1 MRVLVTGAA
10 GFIGFH
16 TCCALLERGDTVIGY
31 DNFNPYYDPQLKER
45 RAALLCESPGFQLVR
60 GDLNDEP
67 TLDLAFDQLGSGPDT
82 RVCHLAAQAGVRYSI
97 EHPERYLRD
106 NIGGFH
112 QILARCQKREIGGLI
127 FASTSSVYG
136 NNRSELL
143 SESCNTDRQASVYGM
158 TKKANELEASVYHS
172 LYGLHATGLRFFT
185 AYGPWGRPDM
195 ALFLFT
201 DAILHDRPIKVFG
214 HGNMR
219 RDFTFIDDIVAG
231 VVAALD
237 RNLEF
242 EILNL
247 GRGKPEELLDFIAK
261 IEETIGR
268 EARKELL
275 PMQPGDVRQTHADVA
290 RAHELLGYS
299 PVVTIAEGI
308 PRFVAWYREYF
319 EV

>member
-16 TCCALLERGDTVIGY
+16 TARALLERGDEVIGY
-31 DNFNPYYDPQLKER
+31 DNFNPYYDPELKER
-45 RAALLCESPGFQLVR
+45 RAALLTELSGFELVR
-60 GDLNDEP
+60 GDLNDE
-67 TLDLAFDQLGSGPDT
+67 TILDAAFDALGAGEGT

-106 NIGGFH
+106 NVDGFH
-112 QILARCQKREIGGLI
+112 QVLSRCQQRSVGGLI

-172 LYGLHATGLRFFT
+172 LYGLKATGLRFFT

-201 DAILHDRPIKVFG
+201 DAILNDRPIKVFG
-214 HGNMR
+214 QGDMR
-219 RDFTFIDDIVAG
+219 RDFTFIGDIVAG

-247 GRGKPEELLDFIAK
+247 GRGKPEELLDFIRQ
-261 IEETIGR
+261 IEETLGR
-268 EARKELL
+268 EARKEML
-275 PMQPGDVRQTHADVA
+275 PMQPGDVRQTHADVSRA
-290 RAHELLGYS
+290 RELLDYS
-299 PVVTIAEGI
+299 PSVTIAEGI
-308 PRFVAWYREYF
+308 PRFVSWYRQYYRI
-319 EV
+319 

>member
-16 TCCALLERGDTVIGY
+16 TSRTLLERGDEVIGY
-31 DNFNPYYDPQLKER
+31 DNFNPYYDPELKEK
-45 RAALLCESPGFQLVR
+45 RAALLAELPGFQMVR
-60 GDLNDEP
+60 GDLNDAA
-67 TLDLAFDQLGSGPDT
+67 TLDAAFDALGAGDET

-106 NIGGFH
+106 NVDGFH
-112 QILARCQKREIGGLI
+112 QVLSRCQRRGVGGLI

-172 LYGLHATGLRFFT
+172 LYGLKATGLRFFT

-201 DAILHDRPIKVFG
+201 DAILNDRPIKVFG
-214 HGNMR
+214 QGDMR

-247 GRGKPEELLDFIAK
+247 GRGKPEELLEFIRQ
-261 IEETIGR
+261 IEETLGL
-268 EARKELL
+268 EARKEML
-275 PMQPGDVRQTHADVA
+275 PMQPGDVRQTHADVSRA
-290 RAHELLGYS
+290 RELLGYS
-299 PVVTIAEGI
+299 PSVTIAEGI
-308 PRFVAWYREYF
+308 PRFVSWYRQYYRI
-319 EV
+319 